1 MTSLRLALLPLAA
14 LVSLSACSNNLY
26 ADVTR
31 FHTNQPISR
40 GTLAVVPIDPAM
52 ANSLEFRTHA
62 ETVAVQMRRLGY
74 STGLP
79 ASQVD
84 YLATVDI
91 TQADAA
97 GNVTRPGVSVG
108 AGVGVPVGSN
118 AGLGANVA
126 VPVGGSRRNPALR
139 TTTLFVQIAR
149 RADRV
154 QIWEGRASK
163 QVNAGEDIA
172 NATNAVPALADAL
185 FREFPGTPGVTVRV
199 RI

>member
-1 MTSLRLALLPLAA
+1 MKTSQLFAAPVVALMALAG
-14 LVSLSACSNNLY
+14 CSNNLY

-40 GTLAVVPIDPAM
+40 GTLAVVPADPSM

-62 ETVAVQMRRLGY
+62 ETIAVQMRRLGY
-74 STGLP
+74 TTGLP

-84 YLATVDI
+84 FLATVDI
-91 TQADAA
+91 TQADAQ
-97 GNVTRPGVSVG
+97 GNVTRPGVTVG
-108 AGVGVPVGSN
+108 GGVGVPIGNN

-139 TTTLFVQIAR
+139 TTTLSVQIQR
-149 RADRV
+149 RSDRV

-163 QVNAGEDIA
+163 QVNAGDDLA
-172 NATNAVPALADAL
+172 AATAGVPLLAEAL
-185 FREFPGTPGVTVRV
+185 FREFPGTPGATVRV
-199 RI
+199 RL

>member
-1 MTSLRLALLPLAA
+1 MNKLFAILPAAAMLALAA
-14 LVSLSACSNNLY
+14 CANNLY

-40 GTLAVVPIDPAM
+40 GTLAIVPVDPAM

-79 ASQVD
+79 SSQAQF
-84 YLATVDI
+84 LATIDI
-91 TQADAA
+91 TQADAQ
-97 GNVTRPGVSVG
+97 GNVTRPGVTVG
-108 AGVGVPVGSN
+108 GGVGIPIGNN

-126 VPVGGSRRNPALR
+126 MPVGSSRRNPSLR
-139 TTTLFVQIAR
+139 TTTLSVQIQR
-149 RADRV
+149 RADRA
-154 QIWEGRASK
+154 QIWEGRATK
-163 QVNAGEDIA
+163 QVGASDDLA
-172 NATNAVPALADAL
+172 AATNGVPLLAEAL
-185 FREFPGTPGVTVRV
+185 FREFPGTPGATVRV